1 MRHLP
6 WVILSIAISAILT
19 AMVVSTALHSALMF
33 FGIAD
38 IRVLGSPL
46 ALSTVIAVVV
56 GLAGFLVVLRTRK
69 YVTFIDEVVGE
80 LAKVSWPTREET
92 VKASITV
99 VGTTIFTAALLASYD
114 YVFKNIADY
123 FLFNQS

>member
-6 WVILSIAISAILT
+6 WVILSIAIAAILT
-19 AMVVSTALHSALMF
+19 ILMVSTALHSAFMF

-46 ALSTVIAVVV
+46 ALSSVIAILV
-56 GLAGFLVVLRTRK
+56 GIGGFLFVLRTRR

-80 LAKVSWPTREET
+80 LAKVAWPTREET

-99 VGTTIFTAALLASYD
+99 VGTTVFTAALLASYD